1 MTLTQHSFLVAFPI
15 LLALLPLGAY
25 LVLMGL
31 IRLFGHPLV
40 TTGGRDTCA
49 LAVGISGLA
58 AVGPGELFFPSAA
71 GASFGPAVWPLLAM
85 LYFLLVSLVILNN
98 RPRLVIYGIRESTIF
113 TPLFLACQK
122 IDSSARL
129 DEAAG
134 TVSLPEL
141 GIHLRVV
148 PHRGS
153 DSADIE
159 TFESNVSPQF
169 WRVLL
174 NELRTQVALVP
185 SAPPAAGVVLA
196 LAGLVML
203 GGVALQLVQQPNQVV
218 QGLRDWLW
226 R

>member
-1 MTLTQHSFLVAFPI
+1 MAFPI

-25 LVLMGL
+25 LVLMGI
-31 IRLFGHPLV
+31 IRLYGRPLV
-40 TTGGRDTCA
+40 TTGGRDTFA
-49 LAVGISGLA
+49 LAMGISGLA

-98 RPRLVIYGIRESTIF
+98 RPRLVIYGIRDANVLQ
-113 TPLFLACQK
+113 PLLLACQK
-122 IDSSARL
+122 IDAGARL

-134 TVSLPEL
+134 TVALPEL
-141 GIHLRVV
+141 GVHLRVV

-159 TFESNVSPQF
+159 TFENNISTQF
-169 WRVLL
+169 WQVLL
-174 NELRTQVALVP
+174 TELRTQIAGVP

-203 GGVALQLVQQPNQVV
+203 GIVALQLVQQPSQVV

>member
-1 MTLTQHSFLVAFPI
+1 MTPTQHSFLVAFPI

-40 TTGGRDTCA
+40 TTGGRDTFA

-85 LYFLLVSLVILNN
+85 LYFLLVSLVILNT
-98 RPRLVIYGIRESTIF
+98 RPRLVIYGIRESTII

-122 IDSSARL
+122 IDSSARM

-153 DSADIE
+153 ESADIE
-159 TFESNVSPQF
+159 AFESNVSPQF

-203 GGVALQLVQQPNQVV
+203 GGVALQLVQQPSQVV

>member
-1 MTLTQHSFLVAFPI
+1 MAFPI

-25 LVLMGL
+25 LVLMGS
-31 IRLFGHPLV
+31 IRLFGRPLV
-40 TTGGRDTCA
+40 TTGGRDTFA

-98 RPRLVIYGIRESTIF
+98 RPRLVIYGIRESAVLP
-113 TPLFLACQK
+113 PLLAACQK
-122 IDSSARL
+122 IDATARM
-129 DEAAG
+129 DEPSG
-134 TVSLPEL
+134 TVSMPEL

-159 TFESNVSPQF
+159 AFESNVSPQF
-169 WRVLL
+169 WRALL
-174 NELRTQVALVP
+174 TQLRPQIAGVP
-185 SAPPAAGVVLA
+185 AAPPAPGVVLA

-203 GGVALQLVQQPNQVV
+203 GLVGLQLVQQPSQVV

>member
-1 MTLTQHSFLVAFPI
+1 MAFSI
-15 LLALLPLGAY
+15 LLALLPLGSY
-25 LVLMGL
+25 LVLMGC
-31 IRLFGHPLV
+31 IRLSGRPLV
-40 TTGGRDTCA
+40 TTGGRDTFA

-85 LYFLLVSLVILNN
+85 LYFLLVSLVILNG
-98 RPRLVIYGIRESTIF
+98 RPRLVVYGVRDSSIMV
-113 TPLFLACQK
+113 PLLLACQQ
-122 IDSSARL
+122 IDESARL

-134 TVSLPEL
+134 TVSLPAL
-141 GIHLRVV
+141 GVHLRVV

-159 TFESNVSPQF
+159 SFESNVSPQF
-169 WRVLL
+169 WHTLL
-174 NELRTQVALVP
+174 THLRAQMADLSP
-185 SAPPAAGVVLA
+185 LPQAPGVVLT
-196 LAGLVML
+196 LIGLVML
-203 GGVALQLVQQPNQVV
+203 GVVGLQLVQQPSQVV

>member
-1 MTLTQHSFLVAFPI
+1 VAFPI

-25 LVLMGL
+25 LVLMGI
-31 IRLFGHPLV
+31 IRLYGRPLV
-40 TTGGRDTCA
+40 TTGGRDTFA

-98 RPRLVIYGIRESTIF
+98 RPRLVIYGIRDSNVLQ
-113 TPLFLACQK
+113 PLLLACQK
-122 IDSSARL
+122 IDVEARL

-134 TVSLPEL
+134 TVALPAL

-159 TFESNVSPQF
+159 TFETNISTQF
-169 WRVLL
+169 WQVLL
-174 NELRTQVALVP
+174 TELRSQIALVP
-185 SAPPAAGVVLA
+185 SAPPAAGVVLT

-203 GGVALQLVQQPNQVV
+203 GVVALQLVQQPSQVV